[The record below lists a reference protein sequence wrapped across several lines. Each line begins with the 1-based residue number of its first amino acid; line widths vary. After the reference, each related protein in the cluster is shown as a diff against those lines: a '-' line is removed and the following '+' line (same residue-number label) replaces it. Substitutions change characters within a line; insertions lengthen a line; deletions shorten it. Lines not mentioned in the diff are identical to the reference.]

1 MSALRRNP
9 TSPGTRCL
17 RGRPAWDLA
26 LAMALAAAGILLGCA
41 HRAEAL
47 PRYSAR
53 YGQSCILCHANPTG
67 GGMRSLYASQFIVPE
82 ELAAR
87 NAGPGEGLADFS
99 PALSP
104 NVTVGVDARTLV
116 YQEEGGEGAVLA
128 MQGDLYLHLQ
138 TGRATSVSFKQG
150 RGGTGEVYGLVTDL
164 PLDGYA
170 KAGRFLPDF
179 GWRFADHQMA
189 TRRYLAGPDGSDGP
203 ALLPQSGL
211 EAGISPG
218 PVFASAS
225 ILEGGDA
232 LGDSYAARIMVQRGL
247 GPLNLGLGASV
258 LRQEGPGDRLRA
270 AGGFWS
276 LNLGPVTWLGEY
288 DETRQEGRLGNLA
301 GHELSLVVR
310 KGLEAR
316 ATYGFQ
322 DPDRAQRSGARHRTG
337 LGLAYMPRPYLAV
350 QVMGNRWDVDEG
362 ALVAGEDRYQA
373 DLVIHVFY

>member
-1 MSALRRNP
+1 MPTSRKNP
-9 TSPGTRCL
+9 TSPGSRRR
-17 RGRPAWDLA
+17 RGLLA
-26 LAMALAAAGILLGCA
+26 LALAAAGTLLGTA

-47 PRYSAR
+47 PRYTPR

-67 GGMRSLYASQFIVPE
+67 GGMRSLYASQYIVPE
-82 ELAAR
+82 ELAAG
-87 NAGPGEGLADFS
+87 NSGPGEGLADFS

-104 NVTVGVDARTLV
+104 NVTVGADVRSLV

-138 TGRATSVSFKQG
+138 TGRATSVYLEQG
-150 RGGTGEVYGLVTDL
+150 RGGTGEAYGLVTDL

-170 KAGRFLPDF
+170 KAGRFVPDF

-189 TRRYLAGPDGSDGP
+189 TRRYLSGPDGSDSP

-218 PVFASAS
+218 AVFASAS
-225 ILEGGDA
+225 ILEGGEA

-247 GPLNLGLGASV
+247 GPLNLGLGASL
-258 LRQEGPGDRLRA
+258 LRRTGPLDRLRA
-270 AGGFWS
+270 AGGFWY

-288 DETRQEGRLGNLA
+288 DETRQEDRLGNLA
-301 GHELSLVVR
+301 AHELTLVLK

-322 DPDRAQRSGARHRTG
+322 DPDRALRSGARHRTG

-362 ALVAGEDRYQA
+362 VQVPGGDRYET
-373 DLVIHVFY
+373 DLVIHFFY